1 MWLAVILYSGFLVSR
16 FRNVR
21 EGFDLGWGFFFV
33 CLWKIC
39 PEAVMLIWTFVNM
52 HENTVEDTCHV
63 VKLCWQK
70 HSVSWKDAVKH
81 ITSTSLHQKQGC
93 FVKLVHWQEDK
104 DRGWCLVFPLVDES
118 WSSNSLLAET
128 FMLSK
133 VLYVHRSL
141 SRCCPCCS
149 VI

>member
-1 MWLAVILYSGFLVSR
+1 MWLAVILYSRFLVSR

-21 EGFDLGWGFFFV
+21 EGFVLGCFFFLFV
-33 CLWKIC
+33 CPWLIC
-39 PEAVMLIWTFVNM
+39 PEAVTLIWTFVNM
-52 HENTVEDTCHV
+52 HENTVEDTPHV

-70 HSVSWKDAVKH
+70 HSASWKDAVEH
-81 ITSTSLHQKQGC
+81 IDVPPSKTGLFCKACALTRRQRQRPPPRFS
-93 FVKLVHWQEDK
+93 
-104 DRGWCLVFPLVDES
+104 LVDES

-128 FMLSK
+128 FMLLK